1 MTWHLSPSVLISE
14 VQSEAVLLNTTTGN
28 CFVLDSLGL
37 AICKLLEAEC
47 ELPEIIEYL
56 RQQFP
61 DSASQIPQDVEEFM
75 NSMVEAGLIQTGL
88 C

>member
-1 MTWHLSPSVLISE
+1 MTWHLSPTVLISE

-47 ELPEIIEYL
+47 NFSEIVEYL
-56 RQQFP
+56 QQQFP
-61 DSASQIPQDVEEFM
+61 DSASQIPQDVQAFID
-75 NSMVEAGLIQTGL
+75 SLGAAGLIQS
-88 C
+88 